1 MKAIFVS
8 ASLAALTAA
17 APAFAVKVTYP
28 YSCADN
34 TQFSRWVE
42 DLRVEA
48 LKTGVSPETWAV
60 VEQDIKINQTVLALD
75 KRQGGFY
82 KSFLEFAL
90 PRVHKRLERA
100 KQVKKAYQKQ
110 LDVIEA
116 KTGVPGSV
124 LISFWGMETDF
135 ADRPGKAAIHPV
147 IQSMTTLA
155 YDCRRSPLF
164 RENLLNALRMVE
176 KGYVSIDKFNGEP
189 AGETS
194 GLQFTPSLI
203 YKYGVSYSGQPI
215 PDVVKNVDDMLM
227 TAANVFKN
235 YGWKAGQPITQE
247 VILPENFRA
256 SDYAKVDFPRADKQN
271 PLIALRITQSVSEWY
286 KLGVRG
292 INKALPNG
300 DLQAALV
307 LPLGAKGPAFLAY
320 PNFNAM
326 MAWNNSLNNA
336 LTGSYFA
343 SRLGVIKGEAPAGE
357 MYQGKEQVYYLSQQE
372 MTELQQLLY
381 VRPETRALSVRPDIV
396 KEGIKFY
403 DERGAPLAD
412 GKLGTGT
419 RLAVREFQLAT
430 GMIPDGYPSIEVLQR
445 LQQGR

>member
-1 MKAIFVS
+1 MKSILLMALV
-8 ASLAALTAA
+8 AS
-17 APAFAVKVTYP
+17 APAFAQKVTYP

-34 TQFSRWVE
+34 TQLSRWIE
-42 DLRVEA
+42 DLRIEA
-48 LKTGVSPETWAV
+48 QNAGISAQTWAV
-60 VEQDIKINQTVLALD
+60 VSQDIKINQTVLQLD
-75 KRQGGFY
+75 RRQGGFY
-82 KSFLEFAL
+82 KSFLEFAI
-90 PRVHKRLERA
+90 PRVHKRLARA
-100 KQVKKAYQKQ
+100 AQIKKAYQKQ
-110 LDVIEA
+110 LDAIEA

-135 ADRPGKAAIHPV
+135 ADKPGKAAVFPV

-176 KGYVSIDKFNGEP
+176 KGYVSVDEFKGEP

-203 YKYGVSYSGQPI
+203 YKYGVSYSGQGLPN
-215 PDVVKNVDDMLM
+215 VVNNVNDMLA

-235 YGWKAGQPITQE
+235 YGWRAGEPITQE
-247 VILPENFRA
+247 VMLPDNFKA
-256 SDYAKVDFPRADKQN
+256 YDQADFPRADKEN
-271 PLIALRITQSVSEWY
+271 PLKALRVTKLVSEWE

-292 INKALPNG
+292 INQTLRS

-343 SRLGVIKGEAPAGE
+343 SRLGVIKGQPQAGE
-357 MYQGKEQVYYLSQQE
+357 MYQGREQVYYLGQE
-372 MTELQQLLY
+372 EMAELQQRLL
-381 VRPETRALSVRPDIV
+381 VRPEVQRLKVRPEII
-396 KEGIKFY
+396 KEGIKF
-403 DERGAPLAD
+403 DVD

-419 RLAVREFQLAT
+419 RLAVREFQKTIGL
-430 GMIPDGYPSIEVLQR
+430 IPDGYPSQEVLEHLR
-445 LQQGR
+445 GR